1 MNKVI
6 FPIVTLIGF
15 LSLVMLYLAGA
26 GYSGGSFEL
35 SQAFTLLCYAAL
47 LGITSTALVIFLP
60 ALETS
65 GRYSGFC
72 AFPLGSGWPHR
83 ILSAL

>member
-35 SQAFTLLCYAAL
+35 SQEFTLLRYAAF
-47 LGITSTALVIFLP
+47 LGITSTALVIFYLLWKRP
-60 ALETS
+60 A
-65 GRYSGFC
+65 GIQVFV
-72 AFPLGSGWPHR
+72 PLGSGWPHR